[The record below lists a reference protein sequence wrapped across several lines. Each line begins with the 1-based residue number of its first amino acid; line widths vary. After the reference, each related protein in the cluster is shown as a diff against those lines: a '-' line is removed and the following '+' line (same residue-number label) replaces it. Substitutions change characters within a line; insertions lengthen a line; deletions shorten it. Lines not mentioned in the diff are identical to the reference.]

1 MSTPQV
7 VVAMDWGGTWTRTAV
22 IDRQGEILWQAREP
36 NPQNGTK
43 EEYLS
48 NAEKLLSNAIQQA
61 GGPVAGIGA
70 AVAGPVEPTT
80 GTFFQPPNLMVLDGI
95 SFKALWEEAFQVPVW
110 VGNDANLAAL
120 GEHYFGAGKESADK
134 GHPVKTLFYVTV
146 STGVG
151 GGVVDKGSVFLG
163 ANGLTAEIGH
173 TMVDTTVDA
182 LQCQCGAR
190 GCLEAIAS
198 GTGIE
203 RIAKQKLA
211 SGGFP
216 DSALAALDAGLVDS
230 EAVCDAA
237 EKKDSLALSIL
248 EGAVSALAVGLTN
261 VVHLFNPDMIVLGGG
276 VTDGLVKLDLL
287 PEIDRQIRDRAMSE
301 LHKEFQ
307 LTSARLGDSVGLAGA
322 AALVWDQ
329 LGVER
334 SPQNPR
340 VRRLKDVAATHD
352 VYAVP
357 GDVAGL
363 VRGEEQAGVGD
374 VLHGGLAAHGNL
386 FQVLT

>member
-22 IDRQGEILWQAREP
+22 IDRQGAILWQAREP

-48 NAEKLLSNAIQQA
+48 NAEKLLSNAIHQA

-134 GHPVKTLFYVTV
+134 GRPVKTLFYVTV

-173 TMVDTTVDA
+173 TLVDTTVDA

-190 GCLEAIAS
+190 GCLEAMAS

-216 DSALAALDAGLVDS
+216 YSALAALDAGLVDS
-230 EAVCDAA
+230 EAVFDAA

-287 PEIDRQIRDRAMSE
+287 PEIDRQIHDRAMSE

-334 SPQNPR
+334 
-340 VRRLKDVAATHD
+340 
-352 VYAVP
+352 
-357 GDVAGL
+357 
-363 VRGEEQAGVGD
+363 
-374 VLHGGLAAHGNL
+374 
-386 FQVLT
+386 

>member
-22 IDRQGEILWQAREP
+22 IDRQGTILWQAREP

-48 NAEKLLSNAIQQA
+48 NAEKLLSNAIHQA

-134 GHPVKTLFYVTV
+134 GRPVKTLFYVTV

-173 TMVDTTVDA
+173 TLVDTTVDA

-190 GCLEAIAS
+190 GCLEAMAS

-230 EAVCDAA
+230 EAVFDAA

-287 PEIDRQIRDRAMSE
+287 PEIDRQIRGRAMSE

-334 SPQNPR
+334 
-340 VRRLKDVAATHD
+340 
-352 VYAVP
+352 
-357 GDVAGL
+357 
-363 VRGEEQAGVGD
+363 
-374 VLHGGLAAHGNL
+374 
-386 FQVLT
+386 

>member
-134 GHPVKTLFYVTV
+134 GRPVKTLFYVTV

-173 TMVDTTVDA
+173 TLVDTTVDA

-190 GCLEAIAS
+190 GCLEAMAS

-230 EAVCDAA
+230 GAVFDAA

-287 PEIDRQIRDRAMSE
+287 PEIDRQIHGRAMSE

-334 SPQNPR
+334 
-340 VRRLKDVAATHD
+340 
-352 VYAVP
+352 
-357 GDVAGL
+357 
-363 VRGEEQAGVGD
+363 
-374 VLHGGLAAHGNL
+374 
-386 FQVLT
+386 

>member
-134 GHPVKTLFYVTV
+134 GRPVKTLFYVTV

-173 TMVDTTVDA
+173 TLVDTTLDA
-182 LQCQCGAR
+182 LECQCGAR
-190 GCLEAIAS
+190 GCLEAMAS

-230 EAVCDAA
+230 EAVFDAA

-287 PEIDRQIRDRAMSE
+287 PEIDRQIHDRAMSE

-307 LTSARLGDSVGLAGA
+307 LTSARLGDSVGLAGS

-334 SPQNPR
+334 
-340 VRRLKDVAATHD
+340 
-352 VYAVP
+352 
-357 GDVAGL
+357 
-363 VRGEEQAGVGD
+363 
-374 VLHGGLAAHGNL
+374 
-386 FQVLT
+386 

>member
-22 IDRQGEILWQAREP
+22 IDRQGEILWHAREP

-134 GHPVKTLFYVTV
+134 GRPVKTLFYVTV

-173 TMVDTTVDA
+173 TLVDTTVDA

-190 GCLEAIAS
+190 GCLEAMAS

-230 EAVCDAA
+230 EAVFDAA
-237 EKKDSLALSIL
+237 EKNDSLALSIL

-287 PEIDRQIRDRAMSE
+287 PEIDRQIHGRAMSE

-334 SPQNPR
+334 
-340 VRRLKDVAATHD
+340 
-352 VYAVP
+352 
-357 GDVAGL
+357 
-363 VRGEEQAGVGD
+363 
-374 VLHGGLAAHGNL
+374 
-386 FQVLT
+386 

>member
-22 IDRQGEILWQAREP
+22 IDRQGAILWQAREP

-134 GHPVKTLFYVTV
+134 GRPVKTLFYVTV

-173 TMVDTTVDA
+173 TLVDTTVDA

-230 EAVCDAA
+230 EAVFDAA

-287 PEIDRQIRDRAMSE
+287 PEIDRQIHDRAMSE

-334 SPQNPR
+334 
-340 VRRLKDVAATHD
+340 
-352 VYAVP
+352 
-357 GDVAGL
+357 
-363 VRGEEQAGVGD
+363 
-374 VLHGGLAAHGNL
+374 
-386 FQVLT
+386 

>member
-36 NPQNGTK
+36 NPRNGTK

-48 NAEKLLSNAIQQA
+48 NAEKLLSNAIQQS

-134 GHPVKTLFYVTV
+134 GRPVKTLFYVTV

-230 EAVCDAA
+230 EAVFDAA

-334 SPQNPR
+334 
-340 VRRLKDVAATHD
+340 
-352 VYAVP
+352 
-357 GDVAGL
+357 
-363 VRGEEQAGVGD
+363 
-374 VLHGGLAAHGNL
+374 
-386 FQVLT
+386 

>member
-48 NAEKLLSNAIQQA
+48 NAEKLLSNAIHQA

-134 GHPVKTLFYVTV
+134 GRPVKTLFYVTV

-173 TMVDTTVDA
+173 TLVDTTVDA

-190 GCLEAIAS
+190 GCLEAMAS

-230 EAVCDAA
+230 EAVFDAA

-287 PEIDRQIRDRAMSE
+287 PEIDRQIHDRAMSE

-334 SPQNPR
+334 
-340 VRRLKDVAATHD
+340 
-352 VYAVP
+352 
-357 GDVAGL
+357 
-363 VRGEEQAGVGD
+363 
-374 VLHGGLAAHGNL
+374 
-386 FQVLT
+386 

>member
-134 GHPVKTLFYVTV
+134 GRPVKTLFYVTV

-173 TMVDTTVDA
+173 TLVDTTVDA

-190 GCLEAIAS
+190 GCLEAMAS

-230 EAVCDAA
+230 EAVFDAA

-301 LHKEFQ
+301 LHKEFH

-334 SPQNPR
+334 
-340 VRRLKDVAATHD
+340 
-352 VYAVP
+352 
-357 GDVAGL
+357 
-363 VRGEEQAGVGD
+363 
-374 VLHGGLAAHGNL
+374 
-386 FQVLT
+386 

>member
-173 TMVDTTVDA
+173 TLVDTTVDA

-190 GCLEAIAS
+190 GCLEAMAS

-230 EAVCDAA
+230 EAVFDAA

-287 PEIDRQIRDRAMSE
+287 PEIDRQIHDRAMSE

-334 SPQNPR
+334 
-340 VRRLKDVAATHD
+340 
-352 VYAVP
+352 
-357 GDVAGL
+357 
-363 VRGEEQAGVGD
+363 
-374 VLHGGLAAHGNL
+374 
-386 FQVLT
+386 

>member
-22 IDRQGEILWQAREP
+22 IDRQGAILWQAREP

-48 NAEKLLSNAIQQA
+48 NAEKLLSNAIHQA

-134 GHPVKTLFYVTV
+134 GRPVKTLFYVTV

-173 TMVDTTVDA
+173 TLVDTTLDA
-182 LQCQCGAR
+182 LECQCGAR
-190 GCLEAIAS
+190 GCLEAMAS

-230 EAVCDAA
+230 EAVFDAA

-287 PEIDRQIRDRAMSE
+287 PEIDRQIHDRAMSE

-307 LTSARLGDSVGLAGA
+307 LTSARLGDSVGLAGS

-334 SPQNPR
+334 
-340 VRRLKDVAATHD
+340 
-352 VYAVP
+352 
-357 GDVAGL
+357 
-363 VRGEEQAGVGD
+363 
-374 VLHGGLAAHGNL
+374 
-386 FQVLT
+386 

>member
-36 NPQNGTK
+36 NPRNGTK

-48 NAEKLLSNAIQQA
+48 NAEKLLSNAIQQS

-134 GHPVKTLFYVTV
+134 GRPVKTLFYVTV

-173 TMVDTTVDA
+173 TLVDTTVDA

-190 GCLEAIAS
+190 GCLEAMAS

-230 EAVCDAA
+230 EAVFDAA

-287 PEIDRQIRDRAMSE
+287 PEIDRQIHDRAMSE

-334 SPQNPR
+334 
-340 VRRLKDVAATHD
+340 
-352 VYAVP
+352 
-357 GDVAGL
+357 
-363 VRGEEQAGVGD
+363 
-374 VLHGGLAAHGNL
+374 
-386 FQVLT
+386 

>member
-95 SFKALWEEAFQVPVW
+95 SFKALWEEAFQIPVW

-134 GHPVKTLFYVTV
+134 GRPVKTLFYVTV

-173 TMVDTTVDA
+173 TLVDTTVDA

-190 GCLEAIAS
+190 GCLEAMAS

-230 EAVCDAA
+230 EAVFDAA

-287 PEIDRQIRDRAMSE
+287 PEIDRQIHDRAMSE

-334 SPQNPR
+334 
-340 VRRLKDVAATHD
+340 
-352 VYAVP
+352 
-357 GDVAGL
+357 
-363 VRGEEQAGVGD
+363 
-374 VLHGGLAAHGNL
+374 
-386 FQVLT
+386 

>member
-22 IDRQGEILWQAREP
+22 IDRQGAILWQAREP

-43 EEYLS
+43 EEYLN

-134 GHPVKTLFYVTV
+134 GRPVKTLFYVTV

-173 TMVDTTVDA
+173 TLVDTTVDA

-190 GCLEAIAS
+190 GCLEAMAS

-230 EAVCDAA
+230 EAVFDAA

-334 SPQNPR
+334 
-340 VRRLKDVAATHD
+340 
-352 VYAVP
+352 
-357 GDVAGL
+357 
-363 VRGEEQAGVGD
+363 
-374 VLHGGLAAHGNL
+374 
-386 FQVLT
+386 

>member
-22 IDRQGEILWQAREP
+22 IDRRGAILWQAREP

-190 GCLEAIAS
+190 GCLEAMAS

-230 EAVCDAA
+230 EAVFDAA

-287 PEIDRQIRDRAMSE
+287 PEIDRQIHDRAMSE

-334 SPQNPR
+334 
-340 VRRLKDVAATHD
+340 
-352 VYAVP
+352 
-357 GDVAGL
+357 
-363 VRGEEQAGVGD
+363 
-374 VLHGGLAAHGNL
+374 
-386 FQVLT
+386 

>member
-1 MSTPQV
+1 MNTPQV

-22 IDRQGEILWQAREP
+22 VDRQGKILWQTREP
-36 NPQNGTK
+36 NPQKATK
-43 EEYLS
+43 EEYLA
-48 NAEKLLSNAIQQA
+48 NAEKLLADAIQQA
-61 GGPVAGIGA
+61 GGPVAGIGP
-70 AVAGPVEPTT
+70 AVAGPGEPTT
-80 GTFFQPPNLMVLDGI
+80 GTFFQPPNLMVLDGV
-95 SFKALWEEAFQVPVW
+95 SFKALWEEAFGVPVW

-120 GEHYFGAGKESADK
+120 GEYRFGAGKESADN
-134 GHPVKTLFYVTV
+134 GRPVKTLFYVTV

-173 TMVDTTVDA
+173 TLVDTSSAA
-182 LQCQCGAR
+182 LECQCGAK
-190 GCLEAIAS
+190 GCLEAMAS

-211 SGGFP
+211 SGEFSG
-216 DSALAALDAGLVDS
+216 SSLAALDADSVDS
-230 EAVCDAA
+230 EAVFDAA
-237 EKKDSLALSIL
+237 EKQDPLALSIL
-248 EGAVSALAVGLTN
+248 DGAVSALAIGLTN

-287 PEIDRQIRDRAMSE
+287 PSIHQRIRDRAMSE

-329 LGVER
+329 LGV
-334 SPQNPR
+334 
-340 VRRLKDVAATHD
+340 
-352 VYAVP
+352 
-357 GDVAGL
+357 
-363 VRGEEQAGVGD
+363 
-374 VLHGGLAAHGNL
+374 GG
-386 FQVLT
+386 

>member
-48 NAEKLLSNAIQQA
+48 NAEKLLSNAIHQA

-134 GHPVKTLFYVTV
+134 GRPVKTLFYVTV

-173 TMVDTTVDA
+173 TLVDTTVDA

-190 GCLEAIAS
+190 GCLEAMAS

-230 EAVCDAA
+230 EAVFDAA

-287 PEIDRQIRDRAMSE
+287 PEIDRQIHDRAMSE

-307 LTSARLGDSVGLAGA
+307 LTSARLGDSVGLAGS

-334 SPQNPR
+334 
-340 VRRLKDVAATHD
+340 
-352 VYAVP
+352 
-357 GDVAGL
+357 
-363 VRGEEQAGVGD
+363 
-374 VLHGGLAAHGNL
+374 
-386 FQVLT
+386 

>member
-48 NAEKLLSNAIQQA
+48 NAENLLSNAIQQA

-190 GCLEAIAS
+190 GCLEAMAS

-230 EAVCDAA
+230 EAVFDAA

-334 SPQNPR
+334 
-340 VRRLKDVAATHD
+340 
-352 VYAVP
+352 
-357 GDVAGL
+357 
-363 VRGEEQAGVGD
+363 
-374 VLHGGLAAHGNL
+374 
-386 FQVLT
+386 

>member
-36 NPQNGTK
+36 NPRNGTK

-48 NAEKLLSNAIQQA
+48 NAEKLLSNAIQQS

-151 GGVVDKGSVFLG
+151 GGMVDKGSVFLG

-230 EAVCDAA
+230 EAVFDAA

-334 SPQNPR
+334 
-340 VRRLKDVAATHD
+340 
-352 VYAVP
+352 
-357 GDVAGL
+357 
-363 VRGEEQAGVGD
+363 
-374 VLHGGLAAHGNL
+374 
-386 FQVLT
+386 

>member
-134 GHPVKTLFYVTV
+134 GRPVKTLFYVTV

-173 TMVDTTVDA
+173 TLVDTTVDA

-190 GCLEAIAS
+190 GCLEAMAS

-230 EAVCDAA
+230 EAVFDAA

-287 PEIDRQIRDRAMSE
+287 PEIDRQIHGRAMSE

-334 SPQNPR
+334 
-340 VRRLKDVAATHD
+340 
-352 VYAVP
+352 
-357 GDVAGL
+357 
-363 VRGEEQAGVGD
+363 
-374 VLHGGLAAHGNL
+374 
-386 FQVLT
+386 

>member
-22 IDRQGEILWQAREP
+22 IDRRGAILWQTREP

-48 NAEKLLSNAIQQA
+48 NAEKLLSNAIHQA

-134 GHPVKTLFYVTV
+134 GRPVKTLFYVTV

-173 TMVDTTVDA
+173 TLVDTTVDA

-190 GCLEAIAS
+190 GCLEAMAS

-230 EAVCDAA
+230 EAVFDAA

-287 PEIDRQIRDRAMSE
+287 PEIDRQIHDRAMSE

-334 SPQNPR
+334 
-340 VRRLKDVAATHD
+340 
-352 VYAVP
+352 
-357 GDVAGL
+357 
-363 VRGEEQAGVGD
+363 
-374 VLHGGLAAHGNL
+374 
-386 FQVLT
+386 

>member
-22 IDRQGEILWQAREP
+22 IDRQGAILWQAREP

-134 GHPVKTLFYVTV
+134 GRPVKTLFYVTV

-173 TMVDTTVDA
+173 TLVDTTVDA

-190 GCLEAIAS
+190 GCLEAMAS

-230 EAVCDAA
+230 EAVFDAA

-287 PEIDRQIRDRAMSE
+287 PEIDRQIHDRAMSE

-334 SPQNPR
+334 
-340 VRRLKDVAATHD
+340 
-352 VYAVP
+352 
-357 GDVAGL
+357 
-363 VRGEEQAGVGD
+363 
-374 VLHGGLAAHGNL
+374 
-386 FQVLT
+386 

>member
-95 SFKALWEEAFQVPVW
+95 SFKALWEKAFQVPVW

-230 EAVCDAA
+230 KAVCDAA

-261 VVHLFNPDMIVLGGG
+261 VIHLFNPDMIVLGGG

-334 SPQNPR
+334 
-340 VRRLKDVAATHD
+340 
-352 VYAVP
+352 
-357 GDVAGL
+357 
-363 VRGEEQAGVGD
+363 
-374 VLHGGLAAHGNL
+374 
-386 FQVLT
+386 